1 MKEEYGMRIAIDAMG
16 GDHAPGAIVEGAL
29 AAAKE
34 WKDTEI
40 ILVGNEQE
48 ISKLLPDRP
57 SNLSIHHALEVV
69 EADDEPV
76 KAVRRKKDSSMVVA
90 GRLVREKQAD
100 AMISAGNT
108 GALMATGLLVVGRM
122 AGIERPALA
131 PMIPTMDGGGV
142 LALDLGANMDATP
155 ENLLQYAIMGSIY
168 RQKVHGIAKPRVGLL
183 NVGTEAAKGNEL
195 TKAAY
200 PLLEQAPIHFVGNVE
215 ARDVLRAD
223 CDVLVCDGFVGNILL
238 KSLEGTAGAIF
249 SVLKEEF
256 TRNILSKLAAAIVK
270 PGLSR
275 FKKKLDYKEHG
286 AAPLLGLNG
295 LCLKSHGSS
304 DALAIKN
311 GVRQARLAL
320 ESNLVGAISSEIESG
335 KRVESK

>member
-1 MKEEYGMRIAIDAMG
+1 MRIAIDAMG
-16 GDHAPGAIVEGAL
+16 GDHAPRAAVEGAL
-29 AAAKE
+29 EAARE

-40 ILVGNEQE
+40 ILVGDEA
-48 ISKLLPDRP
+48 KLSPLLAGKPA
-57 SNLSIHHALEVV
+57 NLTVRHAAEVV

-90 GRLVREKQAD
+90 GRLVKEKEAD

-108 GALMATGLLVVGRM
+108 GALMATGLLIVGRM
-122 AGIERPALA
+122 EGIERPALA
-131 PMIPTMDGGGV
+131 PMIPTLDGKGV

-155 ENLLQYAIMGSIY
+155 DNLLQYAIMGSIY

-183 NVGTEAAKGNEL
+183 NVGTEAMKGNEL

-215 ARDVLRAD
+215 ARDVLQAE

-249 SVLKEEF
+249 GVLKEEF
-256 TRNILSKLAAAIVK
+256 TRSILTKMAAAIVK

-286 AAPLLGLNG
+286 GAPLLGVNG
-295 LCLKSHGSS
+295 LVLKSHGSS
-304 DALAIKN
+304 DATAIKN
-311 GVRQARLAL
+311 AVRQARLAIG
-320 ESNLVGAISSEIESG
+320 NDLVRTITTEIQNG
-335 KRVESK
+335 KRVESE

>member
-1 MKEEYGMRIAIDAMG
+1 MRIAIDAMG

-34 WKDTEI
+34 WQDTEI
-40 ILVGNEQE
+40 ILVGNEAV
-48 ISKLLPDRP
+48 ISGMLADKP
-57 SNLSIHHALEVV
+57 SNVRMHHASEVV
-69 EADDEPV
+69 EAEDEPV

-122 AGIERPALA
+122 AGIDRPALA
-131 PMIPTMDGGGV
+131 PMIPTMDGRGV
-142 LALDLGANMDATP
+142 LALDLGANMDASP

-168 RQKVHGIAKPRVGLL
+168 RQKVHGIARPRVGLL

-200 PLLEQAPIHFVGNVE
+200 PLLAEAPIHFVGNVE
-215 ARDVLRAD
+215 ARDVLRAE

-249 SVLKEEF
+249 SVLKQEF
-256 TRNILSKLAAAIVK
+256 TKSFLTKLAAAIVS
-270 PGLSR
+270 PGLR
-275 FKKKLDYKEHG
+275 QFKKKLDYKEHG

-304 DALAIKN
+304 DAQAIKN
-311 GVRQARLAL
+311 GIRQARLAL
-320 ESNLVGAISSEIESG
+320 ENNLVGAISSDIERG
-335 KRVESK
+335 KQVEEQ